1 VHGYARPAGA
11 APVKPTVDTAQIEQR
26 IEREVGAR
34 LDTMVQK
41 AVSDAQAKQAAEFAK
56 VLDASETRFET
67 RRKADLAT
75 IQQAAEYYEKQMNR
89 WLVASNDTRAGQ

>member
-1 VHGYARPAGA
+1 MDAYANYASFFFN
-11 APVKPTVDTAQIEQR
+11 DTE
-26 IEREVGAR
+26 
-34 LDTMVQK
+34 TT
-41 AVSDAQAKQAAEFAK
+41 
-56 VLDASETRFET
+56 ETRFET